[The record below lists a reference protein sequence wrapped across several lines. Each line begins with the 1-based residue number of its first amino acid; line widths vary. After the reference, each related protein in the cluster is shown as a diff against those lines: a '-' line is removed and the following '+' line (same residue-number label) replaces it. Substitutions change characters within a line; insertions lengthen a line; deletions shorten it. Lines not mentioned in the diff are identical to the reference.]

1 VTAALKI
8 HIALLTMR
16 FRQCSDFCVS
26 KKHTWLVSGLQMRHR
41 FLIPIQTSFSVTSL
55 TVEEFQALLPTF
67 EKCYQLLLPPK
78 PKLTKKK
85 KQRASGGGRKA
96 KLSDISDKLLFIL
109 AYQKTSPLQT
119 MHGLSFGL
127 SQGRVNYWVHR
138 LLPVLQMS
146 LSELGMKP
154 ERDGG
159 RVAGLIEASEGG
171 ANLSLDAAERLLQRP
186 LNDAKQRAK
195 YSGKKKTHTDK
206 NLLLVNEN
214 TKKVVYLSETVEGKM
229 HEKKLADESKIS
241 YPKNASL
248 TQDTGFQGYQPK
260 GVLVQQPKKRSEDKN

>member
-1 VTAALKI
+1 MVKYFELKEKP
-8 HIALLTMR
+8 R
-16 FRQCSDFCVS
+16 E
-26 KKHTWLVSGLQMRHR
+26 
-41 FLIPIQTSFSVTSL
+41 FLSVTSL
-55 TVEEFQALLPTF
+55 TDEEFQVLLPTF

-78 PKLTKKK
+78 PKPSKKQ
-85 KQRASGGGRKA
+85 KQRAKGGGRKS
-96 KLSDISDKLLFIL
+96 KLVSMSDKLLFIL

-146 LSELGMKP
+146 LSELGMQP
-154 ERDGG
+154 ERNGEQ
-159 RVAGLIEASEGG
+159 VADLVEASEGG
-171 ANLSLDAAERLLQRP
+171 ANLSLDASERLLQRP
-186 LNDAKQRAK
+186 VNEYKQREK

-214 TKKVVYLSETVEGKM
+214 TKKVVYLSKTAEGKK
-229 HEKKLADESKIS
+229 HDKKLADESKIS

-248 TQDTGFQGYQPK
+248 TQDTGFQGYKPK
-260 GVLVQQPKKRSEDKN
+260 GVLVQQPKKSKRRGTDGD